1 MTRARQRFALKLSCL
16 GLFAL
21 VAVTSARADVSLFGA
36 CLEAPS
42 QCRAITFEAVYTGEI
57 WGNVEGGLAR
67 GHEYIDNIDL
77 TMEVDAEA
85 AWGWKGATFFGY
97 ILGNHGANL
106 AGKIVGDS
114 QTVSNIDAERAI
126 RLEMLWYE
134 QSLWDDLFNVK
145 VGLIDLNS
153 EFDVIETGG
162 LFINSSHGI
171 GVDFSQAGVSG
182 PSIFPSTSAGVRA
195 RLRFTDT
202 VSLQT
207 IVLDGVPGD
216 PDNTSRTRIK
226 FAHGDGALITTE
238 LDYENDNG
246 AKLGVGFWHFT
257 EFFDDLRAVDAEGN
271 AVSRH
276 GNQGG
281 YVLGEFWPYRERR
294 DSNQGL
300 AVYGRFGVAD
310 EDINQFS
317 NYIGTGL
324 AYTGLF
330 PGRDGDQL
338 GLAMA
343 VAVNGDTFKDA
354 QRDAGKT
361 VKDHEINIELT
372 YHAEILPWLA
382 LQPDIQYIINPGAGA
397 NGDLEDALVLG
408 LTISMK
414 FAHLMGGDIGVES
427 KLGEGSAFTLHL
439 PRNASQEAVPNAG

>member
-1 MTRARQRFALKLSCL
+1 MFRVINVFRMGVMF
-16 GLFAL
+16 GGAL
-21 VAVTSARADVSLFGA
+21 VFGA
-36 CLEAPS
+36 TAHAGCIDAPT
-42 QCRAITFEAVYTGEI
+42 QCEGITFEAAYTGEI
-57 WGNVEGGLAR
+57 WGNLKGGLAR
-67 GHEYIDNIDL
+67 GHEYVDDLDL

-85 AWGWKGATFFGY
+85 ALGWKGATFFGY
-97 ILGNHGANL
+97 IVGNHGSDL
-106 AGKIVGDS
+106 SGKIVGDS
-114 QTVSNIDAERAI
+114 QTVSNIDAERAV
-126 RLEMLWYE
+126 RLLELWYE

-145 VGLIDLNS
+145 VGLMDLNA
-153 EFDVIETGG
+153 EFDAMETAG

-207 IVLDGVPGD
+207 VIFDGVPGD
-216 PDNTSRTRIK
+216 PNNTSRTRVK

-246 AKLGVGFWHFT
+246 AKLGIGFWHFT
-257 EFFDDLRAVDAEGN
+257 EFFDDLRAVDAAGN

-276 GNQGG
+276 GNQGA
-281 YVLGEFWPYRERR
+281 YILGEFWPYRESQ
-294 DSNQGL
+294 DSDQGL
-300 AVYGRFGVAD
+300 AVFGRFGMAD

-317 NYIGTGL
+317 NYIGAGL
-324 AYTGLF
+324 SYTGLF

-343 VAVNGDTFKDA
+343 TAINSDTFKDA
-354 QRDAGKT
+354 QRDAGST
-361 VKDHEINIELT
+361 VEDYEMNIELT

-397 NGDLEDALVLG
+397 GGDLDNAFVAG
-408 LTISMK
+408 LRFEI
-414 FAHLMGGDIGVES
+414 F
-427 KLGEGSAFTLHL
+427 LH
-439 PRNASQEAVPNAG
+439 